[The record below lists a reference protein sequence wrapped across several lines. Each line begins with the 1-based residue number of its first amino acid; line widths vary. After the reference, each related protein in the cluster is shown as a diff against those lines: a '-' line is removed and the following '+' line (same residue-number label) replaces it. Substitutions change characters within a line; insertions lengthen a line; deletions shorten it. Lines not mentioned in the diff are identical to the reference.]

1 MSRNTL
7 DGTALH
13 TAAEDGR
20 AGAAAALLRAGA
32 DPSARDVYGHTPLD
46 HARFFNNPEVAALL
60 EAHGAEPNIHTYGG
74 WVGGNWAQEEDDQ
87 EARRRQF
94 ERDTGA
100 CLAEGHDD
108 GRMYLTDHTTDL
120 RSQISDLRSQI
131 ATVVD
136 AVVAAAAAAPPAA
149 EGNAADTEA
158 AAGCPSCTG
167 CGAVLAPGKPFCTA
181 CGTLVP
187 EHSD

>member
-32 DPSARDVYGHTPLD
+32 DPSARDVYGHTRLD
-46 HARFFNNPEVAALL
+46 HARLFNNPEVAALL
-60 EAHGAEPNIHTYGG
+60 EAHGAEPNITYGG

-100 CLAEGHDD
+100 S
-108 GRMYLTDHTTDL
+108 RK
-120 RSQISDLRSQI
+120 
-131 ATVVD
+131 ATMT
-136 AVVAAAAAAPPAA
+136 VA
-149 EGNAADTEA
+149 
-158 AAGCPSCTG
+158 CI
-167 CGAVLAPGKPFCTA
+167 
-181 CGTLVP
+181 
-187 EHSD
+187 